1 MAAPAN
7 PFSLA
12 GKTVLVTGASSG
24 LGRQIAISCS
34 RMDARLVVSG
44 RDPGRLAATFDELA
58 GDGHLMKTADLTHGA
73 EIHAL
78 VEAAGTIDG
87 VVHCAG
93 LQRLSPIKLLS
104 EGLLMEII
112 SNNFVGPVML
122 TQRLLF
128 RNAIADGGAIVF
140 LSSIAAHVGT
150 AGVGPYSSMK
160 AALHGLTRCLALEQA
175 RRRVRVNCI
184 SPSAV
189 ETPLWDHH
197 DLEAQRARHPLGV
210 GTPDDV
216 ANAAIYLLSDASR
229 WVTGTTLVMDGGVMW
244 GAP

>member
-1 MAAPAN
+1 MTTPAN

-34 RMDARLVVSG
+34 RMGARMVVSG
-44 RDPGRLAATFDELA
+44 RNRERLDATLAALA
-58 GDGHLMKTADLTHGA
+58 GDGHAIKTADLTQSA
-73 EIHAL
+73 DIHAL
-78 VEAAGTIDG
+78 VDAAGTVDG
-87 VVHCAG
+87 LVNSAG
-93 LQRLSPIKLLS
+93 LQRPSPIRLLS
-104 EGLLMEII
+104 ESLLMDVIT
-112 SNNFVGPVML
+112 NNFVGPVML
-122 TQRLLF
+122 TQRLLLK
-128 RNAIADGGAIVF
+128 NALADGGSIVF

-150 AGVGPYSSMK
+150 PGIGPYSSMK

-189 ETPLWDHH
+189 ETPLWDH
-197 DLEAQRARHPLGV
+197 DQLEAQRARHPLGV

-229 WVTGTTLVMDGGVMW
+229 WVTGTTLVMDGGVM
-244 GAP
+244 